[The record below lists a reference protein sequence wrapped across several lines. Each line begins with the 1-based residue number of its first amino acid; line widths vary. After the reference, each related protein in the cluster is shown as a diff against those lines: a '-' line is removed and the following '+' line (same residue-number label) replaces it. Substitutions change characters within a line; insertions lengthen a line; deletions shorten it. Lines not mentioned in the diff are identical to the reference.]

1 MVSVQR
7 LCLLAGFALLLT
19 SIGEAQAEEGTI
31 RAMAPWE
38 GSGQIFAT
46 GPKTRILLGSFSGI
60 LYVDKGEGT
69 LDTALMLCP
78 AIQRLAL
85 EQGKMEAD
93 GHCVISRGG
102 KDLIYADWNCE
113 GRPGECTGEM
123 KITGGAGKFKGI
135 SGGGKML
142 IRAALAETARNL
154 RDGDIVRNAMGLA
167 VWPELKYVI
176 PAQ

>member
-7 LCLLAGFALLLT
+7 LYLLAGFALLLT
-19 SIGEAQAEEGTI
+19 SVGEAQAEEGTI

-46 GPKTRILLGSFSGI
+46 GPETRMLLGSFSGI
-60 LYVDKGEGT
+60 LYVEKGKGT
-69 LDTALMLCP
+69 LDAAIMLCP
-78 AIQRLAL
+78 AIQRLAWT
-85 EQGKMEAD
+85 QGKMEAN
-93 GHCVISRGG
+93 GHCVISRSD
-102 KDLIYADWNCE
+102 KDLVYADWKCE

-123 KITGGAGKFKGI
+123 KITGGAGKFEGI
-135 SGGGKML
+135 TAGGKML
-142 IRAALAETARNL
+142 IRAALVETALNL
-154 RDGDIVRNAMGLA
+154 RDGDIVRNAVGLA